1 MIEMYVFMLLKN
13 IFFVFL
19 KYKKNLL
26 FFSLIQS
33 NLNVFTCINKKI
45 ENLFLLYFCQNSNLF
60 DLNNFYK
67 IFKKIEGIIY
77 ESYYIIG
84 KK

>member
-1 MIEMYVFMLLKN
+1 MYVFMLLKN
-13 IFFVFL
+13 IFFVYL
-19 KYKKNLL
+19 IYEKNLL

-45 ENLFLLYFCQNSNLF
+45 ENLFLLYFYQKSNLF

-67 IFKKIEGIIY
+67 IFQKIEGIILFMNH
-77 ESYYIIG
+77 II
-84 KK
+84 